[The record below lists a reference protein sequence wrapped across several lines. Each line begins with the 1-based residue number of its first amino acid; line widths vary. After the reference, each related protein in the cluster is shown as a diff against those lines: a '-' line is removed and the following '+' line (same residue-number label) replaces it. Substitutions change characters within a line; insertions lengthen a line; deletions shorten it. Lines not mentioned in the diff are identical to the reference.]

1 VESGAWS
8 EKEASR
14 GRGAAHRT
22 DAGRNPM
29 RILAIESSCDDTA
42 AAVLADGVVLSSIV
56 ASQDDVH
63 HRYGGVVPELASRS
77 HIRNVVPVIEDALAR
92 ARLTLDDID
101 ALAATYG
108 PGLVG
113 SLLVGLSTA
122 KAIAFAR
129 QLPFVGVNH
138 LEGHLLSVQI
148 EGKTPFPYVALLVS
162 GGHTSLYYAEDWGR
176 YRSLGATRDDAAGEA
191 FDKVAKTMGL
201 GYPGGRVIDT
211 LARQGDPHAIRFPRA
226 RLKPARDGARFDFS
240 FSGLKTAV
248 WQHVR
253 DHPIASAGAAA
264 DIAAS
269 FQEAVVDML
278 LDTTCAATHSVQ
290 CSQLVIAG
298 GVAANSRLRQRAQK
312 AAAEF
317 GAGISIPPLR
327 YCTDNAAMIAVAAQR
342 RLERGESD
350 ALSLNAVA
358 DLEL

>member
-1 VESGAWS
+1 
-8 EKEASR
+8 
-14 GRGAAHRT
+14 
-22 DAGRNPM
+22 M
-29 RILAIESSCDDTA
+29 RILAVETSCDDTA
-42 AAVLADGVVLSSIV
+42 AAVLADGVVLASIV

-77 HIRNVVPVIEDALAR
+77 HIRNMVPVIEDTLGR
-92 ARLTLDDID
+92 AHLTLDDID
-101 ALAATYG
+101 GVAATYG

-162 GGHTSLYYAEDWGR
+162 GGHTSLYHVEDWGR
-176 YRSLGATRDDAAGEA
+176 YRLLGATRDDAAGEA

-201 GYPGGRVIDT
+201 GYPGGRVIDA
-211 LARQGDPHAIRFPRA
+211 LARQGDARAIRFPRA
-226 RLKPARDGARFDFS
+226 RLKAGRDGARFDFS

-253 DHPIASAGAAA
+253 DHPIASESAAA

-278 LDTTCAATHSVQ
+278 LDTTFAAARSVE

-298 GVAANSRLRQRAQK
+298 GVAANSRLRQRVQE

-317 GAGISIPPLR
+317 GAGTSIPPVR
-327 YCTDNAAMIAVAAQR
+327 YCTDNAAMIGVAAQR
-342 RLERGESD
+342 RLERGEWD

>member
-1 VESGAWS
+1 MIV
-8 EKEASR
+8 
-14 GRGAAHRT
+14 
-22 DAGRNPM
+22 
-29 RILAIESSCDDTA
+29 LAIESSCDDTA
-42 AAVLADGVVLSSIV
+42 AAVVADGVVLSSVV

-77 HIRNVVPVIEDALAR
+77 HIRNIVPVVDA
-92 ARLTLDDID
+92 
-101 ALAATYG
+101 ALEKANVGLEAITGVAATYG

-148 EGKTPFPYVALLVS
+148 DARVPFPYVALLVS
-162 GGHTSLYYAEDWGR
+162 GGHTSVYYARDWGQ
-176 YRSLGATRDDAAGEA
+176 YQLLGATRDDAAGEA

-201 GYPGGRVIDT
+201 GYPGGRVIDN
-211 LARQGDPHAIRFPRA
+211 LARQGDPGAIRFPRA
-226 RLKPARDGARFDFS
+226 RLKPGRDGARFEFS

-248 WQHVR
+248 WQYVR
-253 DHPIASAGAAA
+253 DHPVGSERAAA

-278 LDTTCAATHSVQ
+278 LDNTFVAAHATQ
-290 CSQLVIAG
+290 CSQVVIAG
-298 GVAANSRLRQRAQK
+298 GVSANSRLRERART

-317 GAGISIPPLR
+317 GATVTIPPLR
-327 YCTDNAAMIAVAAQR
+327 YCTDNAAMIAIAAQP
-342 RLERGESD
+342 RLARGESD
-350 ALSLNAVA
+350 PFSLNAVA